1 MTPGQEPIGAL
12 RNGSAVYVRVLKCA
26 STFFNDNLLAQ
37 GWELTDYY
45 KIDWNNDFVFAHI
58 IDPVVRR
65 HKGLAEYIHMCGL
78 TQLYLTNTK
87 LQNLLTSCVFLDR
100 HSMPYS
106 TLFNDRLYDIFWIPL
121 THDYEK
127 NIMTTQEILNKKCQ
141 TNLTLA
147 DWDLDLSHC
156 TDSGS
161 DKKLVEIQLQK
172 QWESNTYYSEKYQD
186 HLWAELYDAI
196 RDSHWPDAPLAKDFY
211 NLPQHIQHE
220 IATLHQSIGLKFII
234 QNNVWELHTAP
245 DSIKTNQITAA
256 HYNMLQ
262 KDINLYNHVLEI
274 FDQTTYD
281 ISATKIQQS
290 IGLS

>member
-12 RNGSAVYVRVLKCA
+12 RKGSAVYVRVLKCA

-65 HKGLAEYIHMCGL
+65 HKGLAEYIDMCGL

-87 LQNLLTSCVFLDR
+87 LQTLLTSCVFLDR

-106 TLFNDRLYDIFWIPL
+106 TLFNLRLHDIFWIPL
-121 THDYEK
+121 SHDHEK
-127 NIMTTQEILNKKCQ
+127 NVMTTQDILNKKCQ
-141 TNLTLA
+141 TSLTLA
-147 DWDLDLSHC
+147 DWDFDLSHR
-156 TDSGS
+156 TDDGS

-172 QWESNTYYSEKYQD
+172 QWESDTYYSENHLN

-196 RDSHWPDAPLAKDFY
+196 KDTAWPDAPLAKDFY

-220 IATLHQSIGLKFII
+220 IATLHQSIGLRFII

-262 KDINLYNHVLEI
+262 KDINLYNHLLEI
-274 FDQTTYD
+274 FDQVNYD